1 MDISGV
7 GVVDGYRRSD
17 NAIWLYPVIGG
28 KRTQSSMK
36 FMIEK
41 DSVFTT
47 LEETNI
53 YRKVIHYTAQR
64 KQDAQGRLQN
74 YVSDV
79 SVTEPQASLDGE
91 LPFS

>member
-1 MDISGV
+1 
-7 GVVDGYRRSD
+7 
-17 NAIWLYPVIGG
+17 
-28 KRTQSSMK
+28 MK

-53 YRKVIHYTAQR
+53 YREVIYYTAQR

-79 SVTEPQASLDGE
+79 SVTEPQASLDGD